1 MTWRLFLKT
10 IAQLGITIALL
21 YWVFRIVD
29 MEQVVEAITQMRLSF
44 LLLSIP
50 ALFINWHSRVQ
61 RWRVAAAKFDIHIN
75 WPDAIKSYLAGMPG
89 AAVTPGRIGEYLR
102 IFYLNDPRR
111 PSMAA
116 ALTIE
121 RLSGGGPLLLA
132 GAAAV
137 LTQSEIAP
145 IIALLMAIVGTMQ
158 IVLLHWKVGWLV
170 ALLRRLPQKWQH
182 SINKSHWLEYLS
194 RLSPAD
200 IFEITLQSIIQYVAF
215 LLLFTLTVM
224 GLAQVAFFPTLIA
237 LTIVFAIKT
246 FAAFSLGELGVRE
259 VAAIYFLGTLGVA
272 DEAAVAASL
281 LMWLY
286 DVMLLAIGGIPF
298 LLKFK
303 WNAEPIKQQI

>member
-1 MTWRLFLKT
+1 MNWRMIFKT
-10 IAQLGITIALL
+10 LIQLGITVGLL
-21 YWVFRIVD
+21 YWVFRMVD
-29 MEQVVEAITQMRLSF
+29 ISQVIGAVTQMRISF

-50 ALFINWHSRVQ
+50 VLFINWHSRVQ
-61 RWRVAAAKFDIHIN
+61 RWRVAAAKFDILID
-75 WPDAIKSYLAGMPG
+75 WPAAIKSYLAGMTG

-121 RLSGGGPLLLA
+121 RLSGGGPLLVA

-137 LTQSEIAP
+137 LIYGEIAP
-145 IIALLMAIVGTMQ
+145 IIALLMAIGGTLQ

-170 ALLRRLPQKWQH
+170 IMIRRLPQKWQKN
-182 SINKSHWLEYLS
+182 INKSHWLEYIS

-200 IFEITLQSIIQYVAF
+200 IFEITLQSMIQYLTF

-224 GLAQVAFFPTLIA
+224 GLVQVPFFPTLIV

-281 LMWLY
+281 LVWLY
-286 DVMLLAIGGIPF
+286 DVMLLAVGGIPF

-303 WNAEPIKQQI
+303 WNAEPLKNQI

>member
-1 MTWRLFLKT
+1 MIFKT
-10 IAQLGITIALL
+10 LIQLGITVGLL
-21 YWVFRIVD
+21 YWVFRMVD
-29 MEQVVEAITQMRLSF
+29 ISQVIGAVTQMRISF

-50 ALFINWHSRVQ
+50 VLFINWHSRVQ
-61 RWRVAAAKFDIHIN
+61 RWRVAAAKFDILID
-75 WPDAIKSYLAGMPG
+75 WPAAIKSYLAGMTG

-121 RLSGGGPLLLA
+121 RLSGGGPLLVA

-137 LTQSEIAP
+137 LIYGEIAP
-145 IIALLMAIVGTMQ
+145 IIALLMAIGGTLQ

-170 ALLRRLPQKWQH
+170 IMIRRLPQKWQKN
-182 SINKSHWLEYLS
+182 INKSHWLEYIS

-200 IFEITLQSIIQYVAF
+200 IFEITLQSMIQYLTF

-224 GLAQVAFFPTLIA
+224 GLVQVPFFPTLIV

-281 LMWLY
+281 LVWLY
-286 DVMLLAIGGIPF
+286 DVMLLAVGGIPF

-303 WNAEPIKQQI
+303 WNAEPLKNQI